1 MFALTIDQRSSRRTA
16 DAVPGLVAVLNEHDL
31 VRPFE
36 RTAGDEVQ
44 GLTDRADLV
53 VEILVEV
60 ARRQAWW
67 AGVGVGAVEDDLP
80 ASVRASRGPALVAAR
95 DAVERAKHSTA
106 GVAVAAGEGVDVAA
120 VEDVETAAQ
129 VLGFLVGSRSSEGHE
144 AVVVMTD
151 GVTQSEAARR
161 LGISPQAMS
170 RRLQVARWEDERR
183 LRRLTQ
189 RLLERVS

>member
-16 DAVPGLVAVLNEHDL
+16 DAVPELVAALNEHPL
-31 VRPFE
+31 VRSFE

-44 GLTDRADLV
+44 GLTDRPDV
-53 VEILVEV
+53 VVDILVEL
-60 ARRQAWW
+60 ARRQTWW

-80 ASVRASRGPALVAAR
+80 DSVRASRGPALVAAR
-95 DAVERAKHSTA
+95 DAVERAKHATA
-106 GVAVAAGEGVDVAA
+106 GVAVSGAEGLDASA

-129 VLGFLVGSRSSEGHE
+129 ALGLLVGARSLEGHQ
-144 AVVVMTD
+144 AVAAVAE

-170 RRLQVARWEDERR
+170 RRLQVARWDDEAR
-183 LRRLTQ
+183 LRRLVQ